1 MTLSLSRSTQP
12 LASITSY
19 SRAITRTEFALP
31 VLPLTQV
38 LTNVTPP
45 LTEVL
50 Y

>member
-31 VLPLTQV
+31 LTQV